1 MDLTSFSG
9 SKHDSHLPAKF
20 QLPPGSSRFARH
32 TVLATLLS
40 WDEKLGISQFVSLY
54 LWALG
59 LANAPPLVRA
69 FRVLCGVSGL
79 GVFKH
84 GFVFDSTMGISAKTE
99 SGCILKPPG
108 ILGSRV

>member
-1 MDLTSFSG
+1 M
-9 SKHDSHLPAKF
+9 SH
-20 QLPPGSSRFARH
+20 
-32 TVLATLLS
+32 TT
-40 WDEKLGISQFVSLY
+40 KLGRKTGDTSICQLVSLGTG
-54 LWALG
+54 AG
-59 LANAPPLVRA
+59 ECPTSSTG